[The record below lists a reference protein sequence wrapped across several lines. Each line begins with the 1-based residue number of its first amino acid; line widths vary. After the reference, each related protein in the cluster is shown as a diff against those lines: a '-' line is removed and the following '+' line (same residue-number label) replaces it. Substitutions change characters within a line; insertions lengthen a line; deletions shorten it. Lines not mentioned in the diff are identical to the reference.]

1 MEAEVANGQSGFTSV
16 GRPKKRSSVLQKLL
30 VKYIREIFET
40 IDPYSAIGTD
50 LSKRGVHPLQAGSV
64 RPALVDRTGPGEP
77 VRRNRLRQKTQRRR
91 LIAMLREH
99 EVKGLAVS
107 IDRTIEVTP
116 LAADLHIGLV

>member
-64 RPALVDRTGPGEP
+64 RPALVDRTGGRVGLSAENPFKDFALLFSA
-77 VRRNRLRQKTQRRR
+77 NDIRL
-91 LIAMLREH
+91 L
-99 EVKGLAVS
+99 G
-107 IDRTIEVTP
+107 
-116 LAADLHIGLV
+116 